1 MESAEKIDVTVVCSV
16 YNEAEGI
23 GLFYESL
30 KDVLDTLPQSYE
42 ILFVNDGSRDNTL
55 DFLKRFAAQDHHVRV
70 VNFARNFGHEAAM
83 TAGIDYSRGDFVI
96 CMDSDLQHPPK
107 LIPEMLEK
115 AKQGFDVINM
125 VRTDRQD
132 AGRLHKFS
140 SKLFYRFSNAIS
152 NVKLAENASDFFLIS
167 RPVVEV
173 LKRDFKERTRFLRGI
188 IQLVGFSHTTLSFVA
203 PPRAAGESKYS
214 LSKLIKLSFSA
225 ISSFSKVPLQ
235 LGIFAGV
242 IFGIISI
249 VLIIYSLIMRFMS
262 TPVSGYTTIIVFV
275 CAFASIQLFIT
286 GLIGQY
292 VGYIF
297 DEVKARPIYIVQEII
312 ENVE

>member
-1 MESAEKIDVTVVCSV
+1 MELSVVCAV
-16 YNEAEGI
+16 YNESAVIQMFHETLKGV
-23 GLFYESL
+23 LDSLPYESE
-30 KDVLDTLPQSYE
+30 V
-42 ILFVNDGSRDNTL
+42 LFVNDGSTDNSL
-55 DFLKRFAAQDHHVRV
+55 SLLKEIACNDSRVRIV
-70 VNFARNFGHEAAM
+70 SFARNFGHEAAM

-107 LIPEMLEK
+107 LIAEMMEK
-115 AKQGFDVINM
+115 AEQGFDVINM
-125 VRTDRQD
+125 VRTDRKDVGQ
-132 AGRLHKFS
+132 LHNLR
-140 SKLFYRFSNAIS
+140 SKLFYKFSNAIS
-152 NVKLAENASDFFLIS
+152 NVKLTENASDFFLIS
-167 RPVVEV
+167 RPVADV

-214 LSKLIKLSFSA
+214 FTKLLKLSFSA

-235 LGIFAGV
+235 LGIIAG
-242 IFGIISI
+242 IAFGIISLL
-249 VLIIYSLIMRFMS
+249 LIIYSLIMRFMQ

-297 DEVKARPIYIVQEII
+297 DEVKGRPIYIVQEII
-312 ENVE
+312 ENAE